1 MALTFDAEH
10 PDRPAQAGRT
20 VQLLDELDRLDADAT
35 FFLQGRWVEA
45 YPELARRITRRYL
58 VGSHSHYHARM
69 PLLSAQGFAEDL
81 DAAEEAIREAAGVD
95 PHPWFRCPFGTG
107 ADDAGLID
115 ALAQQG
121 YRHVGWHVEAYEW
134 DRGATVEGV
143 SGAVV
148 AGAVAHGDGA
158 VVLLHPWP
166 DPVAPA
172 LPRIVTELRN
182 AGATFVRLDALDLP
196 PGLEPIGEPRP
207 ALRRATAR

>member
-1 MALTFDAEH
+1 M
-10 PDRPAQAGRT
+10 
-20 VQLLDELDRLDADAT
+20 
-35 FFLQGRWVEA
+35 EA
-45 YPELARRITRRYL
+45 YPNLARRIARRYL

-69 PLLSAQGFAEDL
+69 PLLSAQGLAEDL
-81 DAAEEAIREAAGVD
+81 HAAEEAIREATGVD

-115 ALAQQG
+115 ALAERG

-134 DRGATVEGV
+134 DQGATVEGV
-143 SGAVV
+143 SGAII

-196 PGLEPIGEPRP
+196 PGLDPIGEPRP
-207 ALRRATAR
+207 ALRGAATAR

>member
-1 MALTFDAEH
+1 M
-10 PDRPAQAGRT
+10 
-20 VQLLDELDRLDADAT
+20 LDELERLQLDAT
-35 FFLQGRWVEA
+35 FFLQGRWAEA
-45 YPELARRITRRYL
+45 YPDLARRVARRYL

-69 PLLSAQGFAEDL
+69 PLFSVEGLREDL
-81 DAAEEAIREAAGVD
+81 ADAEAVIRGETGID

-107 ADDAGLID
+107 ADDAGLI
-115 ALAQQG
+115 ATLAELG

-134 DRGATVEGV
+134 DPAATVEGV
-143 SGAVV
+143 TEAVV
-148 AGAVAHGDGA
+148 HGALAHGDGA

-172 LPRIVTELRN
+172 LAGIVAALRE

-207 ALRRATAR
+207 AASAAAAG

>member
-1 MALTFDAEH
+1 
-10 PDRPAQAGRT
+10 
-20 VQLLDELDRLDADAT
+20 VLDELERLGVDGT

-45 YPELARRITRRYL
+45 YPDLARRIASRYL

-69 PLLSAQGFAEDL
+69 PLFSVEGLREDL
-81 DAAEEAIREAAGVD
+81 ADAEAVIRAETGVD

-107 ADDAGLID
+107 ADDAALIA
-115 ALAQQG
+115 ALANLG

-134 DRGATVEGV
+134 EPTATADGVRESVVRGTL
-143 SGAVV
+143 
-148 AGAVAHGDGA
+148 AHGDGA

-172 LPRIVTELRN
+172 LPGIVEQLRE
-182 AGATFVRLDALDLP
+182 AGAIFVRLGKLDLP

-207 ALRRATAR
+207 AASEAVSR

>member
-1 MALTFDAEH
+1 
-10 PDRPAQAGRT
+10 
-20 VQLLDELDRLDADAT
+20 
-35 FFLQGRWVEA
+35 
-45 YPELARRITRRYL
+45 
-58 VGSHSHYHARM
+58 M
-69 PLLSAQGFAEDL
+69 PHLSAQGLAEDL
-81 DAAEEAIREAAGVD
+81 HAAEEAIREATGVD

-115 ALAQQG
+115 ALAERG

-134 DRGATVEGV
+134 DQGATVEGV
-143 SGAVV
+143 SGAII

-196 PGLEPIGEPRP
+196 PGLDPIGGPRP
-207 ALRRATAR
+207 ALRGATAR

>member
-1 MALTFDAEH
+1 M
-10 PDRPAQAGRT
+10 
-20 VQLLDELDRLDADAT
+20 DAT

-45 YPELARRITRRYL
+45 YPDLARRIARRYL

-69 PLLSAQGFAEDL
+69 PLLSAQGLAEDL
-81 DAAEEAIREAAGVD
+81 HAAEEAIREATGVD

-115 ALAQQG
+115 ALAERG

-134 DRGATVEGV
+134 DQGATVEGV
-143 SGAVV
+143 SGAII

-172 LPRIVTELRN
+172 LPGIVTELRN

-196 PGLEPIGEPRP
+196 PGLDPIGEPRP
-207 ALRRATAR
+207 ALRGAATAR